1 MGKQTIKQKIENLS
15 NKWEQIWLSQKESG
29 GNERKTFRTSLASTG
44 QDGVKVKQV
53 KAEIYTKDGMEFNA
67 HVRELCER

>member
-15 NKWEQIWLSQKESG
+15 NKWEQIWISQKESG
-29 GNERKTFRTSLASTG
+29 GNERKTFRTSLASTR

-53 KAEIYTKDGMEFNA
+53 KAEIYTKDAMEFNA

>member
-1 MGKQTIKQKIENLS
+1 MRKQTIKQNIEKLS
-15 NKWEQIWLSQKESG
+15 NEWEKIWISQKESE
-29 GNERKTFRTSLASTG
+29 GNERKTFRTSLASTR

-53 KAEIYTKDGMEFNA
+53 KAEIYTKDGREFNA